1 MYLIFENE
9 TDAITRADEEGKY
22 IGYSYWKTGIGT
34 RWVTAPVPT
43 ADGKFALD
51 VTNYDLDV
59 VEEITTVDTYVPL
72 ELPEE

>member
-1 MYLIFENE
+1 MYLIYETENG
-9 TDAITRADEEGKY
+9 AIARADEEGKY
-22 IGYSYWKTGIGT
+22 RRFSYWKTGIGT